1 MANYLYVVASPA
13 NVDLLVPM
21 FRSAETSRAEINPLW
36 SVLYV
41 SAGGL
46 LSSTADAFKGWPV
59 DYASGRLVFPSADVT
74 QWPRAHDHAEGSF
87 FRAEHHGSSLSVT
100 ADEFSVSPM
109 LHTSEARL
117 FAASDSLFVLSRVR
131 RVLGFP
137 TAPVPTAA
145 AGRRWTNSMGHQ
157 QFGPQSICT
166 GIEYAFPGTV
176 VTFDLVARS
185 AVVEHAQ
192 LPETLLEGIDSH
204 PAAVEESARRMVQ
217 LFRALSETGVTVN
230 AAVSGGM
237 DSRVVLAAALA
248 ADIGDNLAVG
258 CQDNGSPDLEIAS
271 RLSARFRFPLNKGRR
286 ELQGKSRANDQLA
299 YWAVSSMGLYDAL
312 YAPRKLREVELPVF
326 QVGGH
331 GAEAAKGNYGWRP
344 ISGIGMPEAAKSE
357 VRAALALIGADPES
371 PTASEWHFL
380 MYRNAIHSSRGAA
393 SSEYAAR
400 PAVQKPA
407 IGLSR
412 SPECDFLQPTGNE
425 PNVVQDVLI
434 SLNPD
439 LALADFDKPR
449 KNMNFGHVL
458 DRHRRNGGTLD
469 LGSIPSLEVEGRPE
483 PNPGLTLS
491 FINLAA
497 SEGLSGPTNGENLT
511 RVLGSR
517 PRANEHSLLQGELG
531 NWLDEL
537 EPDGTATVGA
547 STHAG
552 VAAGKALSDF
562 LFL

>member
-1 MANYLYVVASPA
+1 MANYLYVIASPQD
-13 NVDLLVPM
+13 VDLLVPM
-21 FRSAETSRAEINPLW
+21 FRSSETSRAEIDASW

-41 SAGGL
+41 SAGGR
-46 LSSTADAFKGWPV
+46 LSPTADAFKGWAV
-59 DYASGRLVFPSADVT
+59 DYTTGRLVFPSADMD
-74 QWPRAHDHAEGSF
+74 QWPCPHDRAEGSF
-87 FRAEHHGSSLSVT
+87 FRAEHRGASLSVT

-109 LHTSEARL
+109 LHTSEKRL

-137 TAPVPTAA
+137 TDPVPEAA

-157 QFGPQSICT
+157 QFGPQSICS
-166 GIEYAFPGTV
+166 GVEYAFPGTV

-185 AVVEHAQ
+185 AVVEHAR
-192 LPETLLEGIDSH
+192 LPETLLEGIEGHSE
-204 PAAVEESARRMVQ
+204 AVEESARRMVQ
-217 LFRALSETGVTVN
+217 LFRALSEAGVTVN
-230 AAVSGGM
+230 AAISGGM

-248 ADIGDNLAVG
+248 ADIGDDLAIG

-286 ELQGKSRANDQLA
+286 ELQGKLRANDQLA
-299 YWAVSSMGLYDAL
+299 YWTVSSMGLYDAL
-312 YAPRKLREVELPVF
+312 YAPRKLREVGLPVF

-357 VRAALALIGADPES
+357 ARAALALIGVDPAG

-380 MYRNAIHSSRGAA
+380 MFRNAIHSSRGAG

-412 SPECDFLQPTGNE
+412 SPQCDFIQPTGNQ

-449 KNMNFGHVL
+449 KNMDFAHVYS
-458 DRHRRNGGTLD
+458 RHRRNGGTLD
-469 LGSIPSLEVEGRPE
+469 LGSVPSLEVRGRPE
-483 PNPGLTLS
+483 PNPGLTMS
-491 FINLAA
+491 FIDLAA
-497 SEGLSGPTNGENLT
+497 SEGLSGPTNGENLK
-511 RVLGSR
+511 RVLASR
-517 PRANEHSLLQGELG
+517 SKMNEHSLLHGELED
-531 NWLDEL
+531 WLGEL
-537 EPDGTATVGA
+537 EADGATTVGA